1 MNYLSFQ
8 RAFFFLLLLLLLLW
22 FFFVELCRPV
32 LYDVRNQSSFIAGG
46 GGRGRSE
53 HFGGII
59 WFSGGMDG
67 EQWSLTDFKGGYTKL
82 TANGAGSL
90 KYYRD
95 LWGYSGSFYCD
106 MTKNP
111 PPPPHVKWCLKITK
125 WSPKVIT
132 NVRNGQRI
140 TEYQSSVSKT
150 FCIFRWVLRE
160 GVYCQNG
167 IFPPKF
173 LWRNFDCLCFQD
185 ANVKLIKELQFEI
198 QTLKTRLKVG
208 RHQTH
213 AMIKWL
219 QIHIQY

>member
-1 MNYLSFQ
+1 MFPFFFVWNKILLSLNLKICSFILINDVNYLSFQ
-8 RAFFFLLLLLLLLW
+8 RAFFSLLLLLLLCF

-95 LWGYSGSFYCD
+95 L
-106 MTKNP
+106 
-111 PPPPHVKWCLKITK
+111 
-125 WSPKVIT
+125 
-132 NVRNGQRI
+132 
-140 TEYQSSVSKT
+140 
-150 FCIFRWVLRE
+150 
-160 GVYCQNG
+160 
-167 IFPPKF
+167 
-173 LWRNFDCLCFQD
+173 
-185 ANVKLIKELQFEI
+185 
-198 QTLKTRLKVG
+198 
-208 RHQTH
+208 
-213 AMIKWL
+213 
-219 QIHIQY
+219 

>member
-1 MNYLSFQ
+1 MFPFFFVWNKILLSLNLEICSFILINDVNYLSFQ

-95 LWGYSGSFYCD
+95 L
-106 MTKNP
+106 
-111 PPPPHVKWCLKITK
+111 
-125 WSPKVIT
+125 
-132 NVRNGQRI
+132 
-140 TEYQSSVSKT
+140 
-150 FCIFRWVLRE
+150 
-160 GVYCQNG
+160 
-167 IFPPKF
+167 
-173 LWRNFDCLCFQD
+173 
-185 ANVKLIKELQFEI
+185 
-198 QTLKTRLKVG
+198 
-208 RHQTH
+208 
-213 AMIKWL
+213 
-219 QIHIQY
+219 

>member
-1 MNYLSFQ
+1 MFFYLDQRRELSFFSTC
-8 RAFFFLLLLLLLLW
+8 FFFPFVVVVVF

-95 LWGYSGSFYCD
+95 L
-106 MTKNP
+106 
-111 PPPPHVKWCLKITK
+111 
-125 WSPKVIT
+125 
-132 NVRNGQRI
+132 
-140 TEYQSSVSKT
+140 
-150 FCIFRWVLRE
+150 
-160 GVYCQNG
+160 
-167 IFPPKF
+167 
-173 LWRNFDCLCFQD
+173 
-185 ANVKLIKELQFEI
+185 
-198 QTLKTRLKVG
+198 
-208 RHQTH
+208 
-213 AMIKWL
+213 
-219 QIHIQY
+219 

>member
-1 MNYLSFQ
+1 MFPFFFVWNKILLSLNLKICSFILINDVNYLSFQ

-95 LWGYSGSFYCD
+95 L
-106 MTKNP
+106 
-111 PPPPHVKWCLKITK
+111 
-125 WSPKVIT
+125 
-132 NVRNGQRI
+132 
-140 TEYQSSVSKT
+140 
-150 FCIFRWVLRE
+150 
-160 GVYCQNG
+160 
-167 IFPPKF
+167 
-173 LWRNFDCLCFQD
+173 
-185 ANVKLIKELQFEI
+185 
-198 QTLKTRLKVG
+198 
-208 RHQTH
+208 
-213 AMIKWL
+213 
-219 QIHIQY
+219 

>member
-1 MNYLSFQ
+1 MLFFSFCCCCCCCCV
-8 RAFFFLLLLLLLLW
+8 

-59 WFSGGMDG
+59 WFTGGMDG

-106 MTKNP
+106 MTNNP
-111 PPPPHVKWCLKITK
+111 PPSPPPPPPHPLPPHVKWCLKITK
-125 WSPKVIT
+125 LSPKVIT

-140 TEYQSSVSKT
+140 TEYQFSVSKT

-160 GVYCQNG
+160 VGNTAKMVFFSLSSFDEILIVCVFRMRMLNWLKNSSSKYW
-167 IFPPKF
+167 
-173 LWRNFDCLCFQD
+173 LWRQGW
-185 ANVKLIKELQFEI
+185 
-198 QTLKTRLKVG
+198 R
-208 RHQTH
+208 
-213 AMIKWL
+213 
-219 QIHIQY
+219 

>member
-8 RAFFFLLLLLLLLW
+8 RAFFFLLLLLS
-22 FFFVELCRPV
+22 V

-95 LWGYSGSFYCD
+95 LWGYSGSFYW
-106 MTKNP
+106 
-111 PPPPHVKWCLKITK
+111 WCLKITK
-125 WSPKVIT
+125 LSPKVIT

-140 TEYQSSVSKT
+140 TEYQFSVSKT

-167 IFPPKF
+167 IFQPKF

>member
-1 MNYLSFQ
+1 MFPFFFVWNKILLSLNLKICSFILITDVNYLSFQ
-8 RAFFFLLLLLLLLW
+8 RAFFFLLLLLLCF

-95 LWGYSGSFYCD
+95 L
-106 MTKNP
+106 
-111 PPPPHVKWCLKITK
+111 
-125 WSPKVIT
+125 
-132 NVRNGQRI
+132 
-140 TEYQSSVSKT
+140 
-150 FCIFRWVLRE
+150 
-160 GVYCQNG
+160 
-167 IFPPKF
+167 
-173 LWRNFDCLCFQD
+173 
-185 ANVKLIKELQFEI
+185 
-198 QTLKTRLKVG
+198 
-208 RHQTH
+208 
-213 AMIKWL
+213 
-219 QIHIQY
+219 